1 MGRLKVESGNPSA
14 SSGSSFDKLRTVSFV
29 EPRAQSREWKV
40 ENRLASQ
47 PFFQN
52 ELVPLILFQCLFFI
66 FLFALTPGVRAETV
80 TLQEG
85 LDLITTQGYEMRMAM
100 ATEEA
105 AARGE
110 DLARSRWL
118 PHVNAYADQTWLQYQ
133 PEAVF
138 GGGTSPLG
146 DENFLRLGVTVNQ
159 LITDFGQTGSDIEA
173 ARAKTRG
180 QAAETERIKNKVALD
195 FLIAYVSLLQ
205 AEKTLTVTELEVQL
219 FESHVADAK
228 MLHEAGEVT
237 LNDVLVTEV
246 ALADAGL
253 RRITIRDE
261 RNLAASRLNYLIL
274 RPLDLTTTV
283 VDFPFQLDP
292 IPDLA
297 DILTRASANRQVLK
311 ILDERIAAKEA
322 QLSSK
327 EAESLPTLFISG
339 GYAYEE
345 NSYRVHEDNWS
356 ARLGLTWDLYTGG
369 AKSAAQKQ
377 AMDELA
383 VLIAQREQASELVFL
398 EVRDFHR
405 LLTGAFESTFVT
417 RKAAS
422 QARESLRL
430 FRSMYTEG
438 EASATE
444 VTDAV
449 TALARA
455 EGNHLK
461 AIYGRL
467 KAEARLLYAAGD
479 DLGTIYSNA
488 EQVSSSN
495 SFNAQ
500 TGEIK

>member
-1 MGRLKVESGNPSA
+1 MGRLKVESG
-14 SSGSSFDKLRTVSFV
+14 K
-29 EPRAQSREWKV
+29 WKV
-40 ENRLASQ
+40 ESWLASK

-52 ELVPLILFQCLFFI
+52 DLVPLLLIPGLFSLFL
-66 FLFALTPGVRAETV
+66 LFALTPGVRAETV

-85 LDLITTQGYEMRMAM
+85 LDLITTQGYEMRMAL
-100 ATEEA
+100 ATEA
-105 AARGE
+105 AASKGE
-110 DLARSRWL
+110 KLARSRRL
-118 PHVNAYADQTWLQYQ
+118 PHVNAYADHTWLQYQ
-133 PEAVF
+133 PEAIF

-146 DENFLRLGVTVNQ
+146 DDSFLRYGVTVNQ
-159 LITDFGQTGSDIEA
+159 LITDFGQTGSSIEA
-173 ARAKTRG
+173 ARAKARG
-180 QAAETERIKNKVALD
+180 QTAETGRIKNKVALD
-195 FLIAYVSLLQ
+195 FLIAYVSFLQ
-205 AEKTLTVTELEVQL
+205 AEKTLTVADLEVQR

-228 MLHEAGEVT
+228 ILHEAGEVT

-253 RRITIRDE
+253 RRITLRDE
-261 RNLAASRLNYLIL
+261 RNLAASKLNYLIL
-274 RPLDLTTTV
+274 RPLDLPTTV

-292 IPDLA
+292 IPDIEEILA
-297 DILTRASANRQVLK
+297 RASANRLVLK
-311 ILDERIAAKEA
+311 IIDERIAAKEA
-322 QLSSK
+322 QLSSR
-327 EAESLPTLFISG
+327 EAERLPTLFLSG

-369 AKSAAQKQ
+369 ALSAAQKQ

-383 VLIAQREQASELVFL
+383 VLIAQREQTRELVFL

-405 LLTGAFESTFVT
+405 LLTGAVERTSVT
-417 RKAAS
+417 RKAVS

-430 FRSMYTEG
+430 FRSMYAEG

-455 EGNHLK
+455 EENHWK

-467 KAEARLLYAAGD
+467 KAEARLFYAAGG
-479 DLGTIYSNA
+479 DLETAYSNA
-488 EQVSSSN
+488 GQVSSN
-495 SFNAQ
+495 FFNVE
-500 TGEIK
+500 TGEDK

>member
-1 MGRLKVESGNPSA
+1 MIAKIATLSLSLSLSLGLGLGP
-14 SSGSSFDKLRTVSFV
+14 G
-29 EPRAQSREWKV
+29 
-40 ENRLASQ
+40 LAH
-47 PFFQN
+47 
-52 ELVPLILFQCLFFI
+52 
-66 FLFALTPGVRAETV
+66 AETL

-85 LDLITTQGYEMRMAM
+85 LHLVTTQGYEMRMAV

-105 AARGE
+105 AGKGE

-133 PEAVF
+133 PESIF
-138 GGGTSPLG
+138 GAGTVPLG
-146 DENFLRLGVTVNQ
+146 DESFMRYGVTVNQ
-159 LITDFGQTGSDIEA
+159 LVTDFGQTGSDIKA
-173 ARAKTRG
+173 ARANARG
-180 QAAETERIKNKVALD
+180 QAAETESIRNKVALD

-205 AEKTLTVTELEVQL
+205 AEKTLIVADLEVQR

-246 ALADAGL
+246 ALANAGL
-253 RRITIRDE
+253 RRITLRDE
-261 RNLAASRLNYLIL
+261 RNLAESKLNYLIL
-274 RPLDLTTTV
+274 RPLDIPTTV
-283 VDFPFQLDP
+283 ADFPFQLDP

-297 DILTRASANRQVLK
+297 DISTRASANQQVLK

-327 EAESLPTLFISG
+327 EAESLPTLFVSG

-345 NSYRVHEDNWS
+345 NSYRVHEGNWS

-369 AKSAAQKQ
+369 AQSAAQKQ

-383 VLIAQREQASELVFL
+383 VLIAQREQARELVL
-398 EVRDFHR
+398 LGVRDFHR
-405 LLTGAFESTFVT
+405 LLTGAVESTSVT

-438 EASATE
+438 EANATD

-455 EGNHLK
+455 EENHLN

-479 DLGTIYSNA
+479 DLGTLYSNA

-495 SFNAQ
+495 IFNAQ
-500 TGEIK
+500 TGENQ

>member
-1 MGRLKVESGNPSA
+1 MKKRYEVMEISEFKGGKPKALSPAERGIKGVDSGPSPWFLFLKGFA
-14 SSGSSFDKLRTVSFV
+14 SFIPYICIFV
-29 EPRAQSREWKV
+29 
-40 ENRLASQ
+40 
-47 PFFQN
+47 
-52 ELVPLILFQCLFFI
+52 LIL
-66 FLFALTPGVRAETV
+66 LFALTPGVRAETV

-85 LDLITTQGYEMRMAM
+85 LSVITTQGYEMRMAM

-105 AARGE
+105 AAKGE
-110 DLARSRWL
+110 EFARSRWL
-118 PHVNAYADQTWLQYQ
+118 PHVNAYADHTWLQYQ
-133 PEAVF
+133 PEAIF

-146 DENFLRLGVTVNQ
+146 DESFLRYGVTVNQ
-159 LITDFGQTGSDIEA
+159 LITDFGQTGSGIEA

-180 QAAETERIKNKVALD
+180 QAAETGRIRNKVALD

-205 AEKTLTVTELEVQL
+205 AEKTLDLADLEVQR
-219 FESHVADAK
+219 FESHVTDAK
-228 MLHEAGEVT
+228 MLHGAGEVT

-261 RNLAASRLNYLIL
+261 RNLAASKLNYLIL
-274 RPLDLTTTV
+274 RPLDIPTTV

-297 DILTRASANRQVLK
+297 DISARASANRLVLK

-322 QLSSK
+322 QLNSR

-369 AKSAAQKQ
+369 AQSAAQKQ
-377 AMDELA
+377 TMDELA
-383 VLIAQREQASELVFL
+383 VLIAQREQARELVFL

-405 LLTGAFESTFVT
+405 LLTGAVERTSVT

-449 TALARA
+449 TALAGA
-455 EGNHLK
+455 EENHWK

-467 KAEARLLYAAGD
+467 KAEARLFYAAGD
-479 DLGTIYSNA
+479 DLGTTYSNA
-488 EQVSSSN
+488 GQVSSN
-495 SFNAQ
+495 SFNAEP
-500 TGEIK
+500 GENK